1 MLMRVIYAWI
11 KFLEEKYNARA
22 IEADGV
28 FKVVPMICETCLY
41 KDGDETKYCPTPSSV
56 GCPTWKYK
64 EEK

>member
-22 IEADGV
+22 IEVDGD
-28 FKVVPMICETCLY
+28 FKVVSMGCETCFHKY
-41 KDGDETKYCPTPSSV
+41 TSKTKLCTTSSSV
-56 GCPTWKYK
+56 GCHHWAYK